1 MNNFQDY
8 RIATRAQAGLGI
20 EKIEELNPRA
30 KNAFYYAVNREDQ
43 HELVS
48 LEKFKRDVRAMAGTR
63 MARRAVLMVD
73 EFHTK
78 SGLQELHV
86 SVDHNP
92 PGAGN

>member
-1 MNNFQDY
+1 M
-8 RIATRAQAGLGI
+8 AQADLGL
-20 EKIEELNPRA
+20 EKIEELDPRA
-30 KNAFYYAVNREDQ
+30 KNAFYYAVNQEDV

-48 LEKFKRDVRAMAGTR
+48 LEKFKRDVRAIAGTQ

-73 EFHTK
+73 EFHTR
-78 SGLQELHV
+78 SGLQELHA